1 MAESGQPSKL
11 QIRSCL
17 TCSSRF
23 SDFCFDKHTFASNF
37 AIRYV
42 ILLLFAMDV
51 VLGLPISANLR
62 EAPAGASTKHVSMG
76 KAKAASPPIT
86 NFSASACR
94 LTPVFSVPV
103 IILPIDAQ
111 SLDINE
117 ISRIRRTCL
126 FI

>member
-11 QIRSCL
+11 QVRSCL

-23 SDFCFDKHTFASNF
+23 SDFCFDKHTFVRNV

-51 VLGLPISANLR
+51 VLGLPTSANLR

-76 KAKAASPPIT
+76 KAKA
-86 NFSASACR
+86 
-94 LTPVFSVPV
+94 
-103 IILPIDAQ
+103 
-111 SLDINE
+111 
-117 ISRIRRTCL
+117 
-126 FI
+126 

>member
-1 MAESGQPSKL
+1 M
-11 QIRSCL
+11 R
-17 TCSSRF
+17 
-23 SDFCFDKHTFASNF
+23 NV

-51 VLGLPISANLR
+51 VFGLPTSANLR
-62 EAPAGASTKHVSMG
+62 EAPAGASTKDVSMG

-111 SLDINE
+111 SLDINNILIILIIVKRLKLLPGMTTLFRDLQE
-117 ISRIRRTCL
+117 AYPWCL
-126 FI
+126 